1 MAITAFLFIVAAQG
15 ATAPMPMPTGD
26 ELRQRIEEADAKL
39 FWAAFEGCDADALAQ
54 IITPE
59 FRMLH
64 DLGGLAIESGAQMV
78 DDARENCA
86 ARGPGGEN
94 EGYKNRRQ
102 ITPGTRVVRALGDWG
117 ALEEAAH
124 AFFEWRQSS
133 QSWELVGGARYMHL
147 WRWMPG
153 EGQFRLDQSYSYDHG
168 AALKYP
174 LPDVDGPE
182 E

>member
-1 MAITAFLFIVAAQG
+1 MTITALFIFAAAQG
-15 ATAPMPMPTGD
+15 ATAPMPTGD
-26 ELRQRIEEADAKL
+26 ELRQRIEAADAKL

-54 IITPE
+54 IVTPE

-102 ITPGTRVVRALGDWG
+102 ITPGTRVVRVLGDWG
-117 ALEEAAH
+117 ALEEATH
-124 AFFEWRQSS
+124 SFFERRRTSE
-133 QSWELVGGARYMHL
+133 SWELVGGARYMHL
-147 WRWMPG
+147 WRWIPG
-153 EGQFRLDQSYSYDHG
+153 EAQFRLDQSFSYDHG

-174 LPDVDGPE
+174 LPGGDGPE
-182 E
+182 R